1 MIQVIKDNQEAIDR
15 LCCKYQVATLE
26 VFGSAAD
33 DTFDPG
39 RSDIDFLVEFH
50 PGADLGPW
58 LSAYFDLKTDLERV
72 LGHSVDL
79 VMPSAMTN
87 PYFIR
92 EVKRTRKPVY
102 AA

>member
-1 MIQVIKDNQEAIDR
+1 MIRLIEDNREAIDR
-15 LCCKYQVATLE
+15 LCCKYQVAKLE

-58 LSAYFDLKTDLERV
+58 LSEYFDPRTDLERV

-79 VMPSAMTN
+79 VMPSAMKN